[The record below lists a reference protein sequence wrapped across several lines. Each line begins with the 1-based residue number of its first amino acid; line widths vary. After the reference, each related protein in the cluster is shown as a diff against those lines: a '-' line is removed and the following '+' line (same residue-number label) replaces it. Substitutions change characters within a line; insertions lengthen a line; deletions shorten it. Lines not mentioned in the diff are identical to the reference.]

1 MSKEWFREAIIYQI
15 YPRSFKDSNGDGI
28 GDLKGVLEKLDYLHE
43 LGITAIWFSPIYSSP
58 NADNGYDIADYQSIM
73 KEFGTMED
81 FDKIV
86 EECRK
91 RNIKVIMDLVVNHTS
106 DEHKW
111 FIESKKSRDNDKSDY
126 YIWADKKDGREPNNW
141 ESFFTGSA
149 WQWCEERQQ
158 YYLHLFH
165 KKQPDLNWKCDKL
178 KEEIFSMIEWWIK
191 RGTDGFRID
200 AISYL
205 EKPEGFPDSK
215 KQATHKDGY
224 VMDAEITANLPGTH
238 KFINEMNIRLFS
250 KYGTPTVGEIGCITP
265 QTARDYVLQSR
276 KEFDM
281 IIPFI
286 LPQIEIDTW
295 NVPMF
300 KKRITEWYEAL
311 KDDGWWAQF
320 LSNHDKPRQVSL
332 YGNDKEYR
340 VESAKMLASIIHTV
354 PGTPFVYQGEEIGMT
369 NAYFDDIED
378 YNDVDTK
385 SMYYKLTKDINNKE
399 EIKKIFDSVR
409 ISSRDNARTPMQW
422 NDEEFAG
429 FSTHK
434 PWINVNPN
442 YKEINVKKALED
454 KDSIF
459 YYYKELINIRKNN
472 KIIVYGDYKEIKFDN
487 EYVYGY
493 ERNYEDKQLIVINNF
508 SKNNAK
514 INLNYNIK
522 NIMLSN
528 YKENKINGSEIEL
541 RAYESIIFFSK

>member
-1 MSKEWFREAIIYQI
+1 MSKEWFREAVIYQI

-250 KYGTPTVGEIGCITP
+250 KYGNPTVGEIGCITP

-300 KKRITEWYEAL
+300 KKRITEWHEAL

-369 NAYFDDIED
+369 NVYFNNIED

-399 EIKKIFDSVR
+399 EIKKYLTVLEYQAVI
-409 ISSRDNARTPMQW
+409 MQELLC
-422 NDEEFAG
+422 NGMMKSLQG
-429 FSTHK
+429 FQ
-434 PWINVNPN
+434 
-442 YKEINVKKALED
+442 
-454 KDSIF
+454 
-459 YYYKELINIRKNN
+459 LINL
-472 KIIVYGDYKEIKFDN
+472 G
-487 EYVYGY
+487 
-493 ERNYEDKQLIVINNF
+493 
-508 SKNNAK
+508 
-514 INLNYNIK
+514 
-522 NIMLSN
+522 
-528 YKENKINGSEIEL
+528 
-541 RAYESIIFFSK
+541 